1 MFKRILVPLDGSENA
16 EKVLATVVAE
26 AKCHKAAIVLLRVI
40 APLRQSL
47 MTSPNLLAK
56 VFKELESIAKE
67 SLEAVA
73 DKIRAEGIEVETVI
87 ERGQPALRIHEI
99 AQNQS
104 CDLIIIGTHGET
116 GNPQWRSGNVAN
128 KIIRTQSPIPV
139 LVITTQPPKRSG

>member
-16 EKVLATVVAE
+16 KKVIPIVVTE
-26 AKCHKAAIVLLRVI
+26 AKCHNAVVVLLRVI

-47 MTSPNLLAK
+47 MTSPNLITK
-56 VFKELESIAKE
+56 IFKELESIAKE
-67 SLEAVA
+67 SLEQVA

-116 GNPQWRSGNVAN
+116 GNPRWRSGNVAN

-139 LVITTQPPKRSG
+139 LVITTQPPK

>member
-16 EKVLATVVAE
+16 EKVLPLAIAE

-56 VFKELESIAKE
+56 IFKELESIAKG
-67 SLEAVA
+67 SLEEIS

-87 ERGQPALRIHEI
+87 DRGQPALRIHEI

-116 GNPQWRSGNVAN
+116 GNPRWRSGNVAN

-139 LVITTQPPKRSG
+139 LVITTQPPK